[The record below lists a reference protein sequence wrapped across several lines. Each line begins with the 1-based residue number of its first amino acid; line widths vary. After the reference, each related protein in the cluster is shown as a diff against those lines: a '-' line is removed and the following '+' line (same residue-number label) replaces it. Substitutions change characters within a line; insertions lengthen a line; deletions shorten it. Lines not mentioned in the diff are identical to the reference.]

1 MSLLNIDYE
10 YDDIINN
17 KHNKQNLIFK
27 KNHYLRLQRP
37 MTQDEKN
44 DFEKISL
51 YLQLQYEIDK
61 HRKKRNYLMKEGIL
75 II

>member
-1 MSLLNIDYE
+1 
-10 YDDIINN
+10 
-17 KHNKQNLIFK
+17 
-27 KNHYLRLQRP
+27 

-51 YLQLQYEIDK
+51 YLELQYEIDK
-61 HRKKRNYLMKEGIL
+61 HRKKRNNLIQKGIL